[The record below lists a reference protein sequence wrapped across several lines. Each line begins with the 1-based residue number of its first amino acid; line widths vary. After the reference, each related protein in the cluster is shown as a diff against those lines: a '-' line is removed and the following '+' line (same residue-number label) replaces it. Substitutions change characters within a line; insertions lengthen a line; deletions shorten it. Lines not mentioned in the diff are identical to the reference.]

1 MLTSKVFSYMD
12 VCRLSGSPPPMLSL
26 FEEVLLWEWLLCS
39 PYLQVVSRLG
49 HAYFF
54 GFALGTIEAYWDRL
68 LEKYLDPVFNGY
80 QC

>member
-1 MLTSKVFSYMD
+1 
-12 VCRLSGSPPPMLSL
+12 MLSL